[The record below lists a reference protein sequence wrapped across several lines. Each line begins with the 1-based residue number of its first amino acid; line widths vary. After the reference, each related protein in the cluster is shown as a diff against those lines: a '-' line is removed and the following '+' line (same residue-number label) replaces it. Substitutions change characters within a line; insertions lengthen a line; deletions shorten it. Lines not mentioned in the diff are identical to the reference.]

1 MIRTINKLL
10 ILAAVAPEIHDSAS
24 KKISEQAGTPQ
35 ETLPPET
42 S

>member
-24 KKISEQAGTPQ
+24 KKISVNGV
-35 ETLPPET
+35 LL
-42 S
+42 